1 MVKYKVYVR
10 YNIEHRMYVTAENE
24 EEAQKKINNI
34 KKQYEKFLVIEN
46 TEKIIESESHTIE
59 VQELKDDEDSYI

>member
-10 YNIEHRMYVTAENE
+10 YNTEHRIYITAKNK

-59 VQELKDDEDSYI
+59 VQELKIDKKF